1 MAASPLT
8 NEYRLRLGRL
18 VIGLQGLSSALA
30 ADLADWFAQPS
41 DPTAADLTLRLTI
54 RDDGTNPPVPNS
66 LILSKHTNGPRFEI
80 ADGLVRGTFDA
91 ASGTGEVEV
100 HAVLTRGRLRRVF
113 EQLLYQAFHSAR
125 RRTGYDAGLLHS
137 CAVIHAGAG
146 YLFAGPPGS
155 GKTTIARLSTAHHVL
170 NDEMPLVEFR
180 DGKPWT
186 VGTPFNGLFREKS
199 PGAAPLCGILLLA
212 HGPAHVLAKAGPGE
226 AAAALAAEVAPP
238 VGLDQMAD
246 GSTTA
251 AMLEFATRLALTVP
265 VRRLIFRPDPGFWSV
280 IHEGLPA
287 NREDTP

>member
-8 NEYRLRLGRL
+8 NEYRLRLGQ
-18 VIGLQGLSSALA
+18 VVVGLHGLSPALA
-30 ADLADWFAQPS
+30 AEFAEWFGQPS
-41 DPTAADLTLRLTI
+41 DAAAADVSVRLTV
-54 RDDGTNPPVPNS
+54 RDDGANPAVPNS
-66 LILSKHTNGPRFEI
+66 LILTKRVDGGRFEI
-80 ADGLVRGTFDA
+80 ADGLVRGAFDA
-91 ASGTGEVEV
+91 ATGTGEVEV

-113 EQLLYQAFHSAR
+113 EQILYQAFHSAR
-125 RRTGYDAGLLHS
+125 RRAGYDAALLHS
-137 CAVIHAGAG
+137 CAVIHDGAG

-155 GKTTIARLSTAHHVL
+155 GKTTVARLSADQHVL
-170 NDEMPLVEFR
+170 SDEMPLVEFR
-180 DGKPWT
+180 DGRPWT

-199 PGAAPLCGILLLA
+199 PGAAPLRGVLLLT

-238 VGLDQMAD
+238 VGLDQTAD

-265 VRRLIFRPDPGFWSV
+265 VRRLIFRPDPGFWPV